1 MNEELVK
8 VYEQG
13 INKNKN
19 QQFRRNSNKTKQE
32 AVAVFKTEM

>member
-19 QQFRRNSNKTKQE
+19 QQFRKSSNKKNQE
-32 AVAVFKTEM
+32 DVAVFKTEM